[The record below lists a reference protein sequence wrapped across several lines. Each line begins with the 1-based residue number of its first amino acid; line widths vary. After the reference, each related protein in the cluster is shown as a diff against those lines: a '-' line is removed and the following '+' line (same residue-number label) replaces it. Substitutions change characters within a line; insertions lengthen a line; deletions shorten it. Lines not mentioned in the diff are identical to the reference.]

1 MGSLTP
7 GKEADVIMLAT
18 DRINVMPLNNAY
30 AAVVQTMDTSNVEA
44 VFVGGKVKK
53 WKGQLVGVN
62 VVELQRKA
70 EQSRDYLL
78 AQAKWP
84 KTVLGGYLPGH

>member
-1 MGSLTP
+1 M
-7 GKEADVIMLAT
+7 
-18 DRINVMPLNNAY
+18 
-30 AAVVQTMDTSNVEA
+30 
-44 VFVGGKVKK
+44 KK
-53 WKGQLVGVN
+53 WKGELVGIN
-62 VVELQRKA
+62 LAELQRKA